1 MNAIGLDIGT
11 TTICAAAADIHTGKL
26 LESVTVPNS
35 CEIKGES
42 FERCQNPQK
51 ILEICLSALD
61 KLIEKYS
68 PVCSIGI
75 TGQMHGVIYL
85 DLLGNPLSPLY
96 TWQDASADE
105 ECENGKTYAEKLSS
119 ITGYKMASG
128 FGCSTYFV
136 HSQKDCVPEGT
147 AKICTVHDYV
157 AMKLTGRNSPVMHTS
172 DAASFGLFDTDKL
185 CFDLKAAEAA
195 GLDSSVLPEIAADA
209 QILGKYRKIPV
220 CIAIGDNQA
229 SFIGSVR
236 DTDSSVLVNIGTGSQ
251 MSFMTENTAYVPSTE
266 LRPCHEKAFLRV
278 GSALC
283 GGRAFAALESFIRQT
298 ANLAGGSVEN
308 AYSFIDEYLSLN
320 QAPENPLDVSTAF
333 VGTRETPTLRGHVKN
348 IGLDNFTPGHL
359 IYGVLTAISS
369 ELYDMYSPCPDKA
382 HSCVVGSGNG
392 LRKNVALQKI
402 ISEMF
407 GMPLLIPAHK
417 EEAAYGAMLYS
428 LAACGIYSDLKA
440 AQALIKYLD

>member
-11 TTICAAAADIHTGKL
+11 TTICAAVADVHTGEL
-26 LESVTVPNS
+26 LESVTAPNN
-35 CEIKGES
+35 CEINGAS
-42 FERCQNPQK
+42 FERCQNPQT
-51 ILEICLSALD
+51 ILEICISALD
-61 KLIEKYS
+61 KLIEKHS

-85 DLLGNPLSPLY
+85 DSLGTPLSPLY

-105 ECENGKTYAEKLSS
+105 ECESGTTYAEKLSK

-136 HSQKDCVPEGT
+136 HAQKGCVPEGT

-157 AMKLTGRNSPVMHTS
+157 AMKLTGRNAPVMHTS

-185 CFDLKAAEAA
+185 CFDAKAIICA
-195 GLDSSVLPEIAADA
+195 GLDCSVLPEIAEDA
-209 QILGKYRKIPV
+209 RILGKYKEIPV

-251 MSFMTENTAYVPSTE
+251 MSFMTQNTAEVALTE
-266 LRPCHEKAFLRV
+266 LRPCHEKSFIRV

-283 GGRAFAALESFIRQT
+283 GGRAFAALEAFIRQT
-298 ANLAGGSVEN
+298 ANLCGGNVEN
-308 AYSFIDEYLSLN
+308 AYSFIDEYLNTN
-320 QAPENPLDVSTAF
+320 QPPVNQLDVSTAF
-333 VGTRETPTLRGHVKN
+333 VGTRESPTLRGHVKN

-359 IYGVLTAISS
+359 IYGILDAISG
-369 ELYDMYSPCPDKA
+369 ELYNMYSPCPDKA

-392 LRKNVALQKI
+392 LRKNTALQRI

-407 GMPLLIPAHK
+407 GMPLMIPAHK

-428 LAACGIYSDLKA
+428 LTACGIYPDLKA
-440 AQALIKYLD
+440 AQALIKYL

>member
-11 TTICAAAADIHTGKL
+11 TTICAAAADIHTGEL
-26 LESVTVPNS
+26 LESVTVPNN
-35 CEIKGES
+35 CEIKGAS
-42 FERCQNPQK
+42 FERCQNPQE
-51 ILEICLSALD
+51 ILEICISALD
-61 KLIEKYS
+61 KLIEKFS

-85 DLLGNPLSPLY
+85 DSLGNPLSPLY

-105 ECENGKTYAEKLSS
+105 ECESGITYAEKLRK
-119 ITGYKMASG
+119 ITGYKMSSG

-136 HSQKDCVPEGT
+136 HALKGCVPEGT

-172 DAASFGLFDTDKL
+172 DAASFGLFDTNKL
-185 CFDLKAAEAA
+185 QFDSDAIISA
-195 GLDSSVLPEIAADA
+195 GLDCSVLPEIAADA
-209 QILGKYRKIPV
+209 RILGKYKEIPV

-251 MSFMTENTAYVPSTE
+251 MSFMTQNTSEVTSTE
-266 LRPCHEKAFLRV
+266 LRPCHEKAFIRV

-298 ANLAGGSVEN
+298 ANLCGGNVEN
-308 AYSFIDEYLSLN
+308 AYSFIDEYLNAN
-320 QAPENPLDVSTAF
+320 QSPANPLDVSTAF
-333 VGTRETPTLRGHVKN
+333 VGTRENPTLRGHVKN

-359 IYGVLTAISS
+359 IYGVLDAISG
-369 ELYDMYSPCPDKA
+369 ELYNMYSPCPDKA

-392 LRKNVALQKI
+392 LRKNTALQKI

-407 GMPLLIPAHK
+407 GMPLMIPAHK

-428 LAACGIYSDLKA
+428 LTACGIYPDLKA
-440 AQALIKYLD
+440 AQALIKYL